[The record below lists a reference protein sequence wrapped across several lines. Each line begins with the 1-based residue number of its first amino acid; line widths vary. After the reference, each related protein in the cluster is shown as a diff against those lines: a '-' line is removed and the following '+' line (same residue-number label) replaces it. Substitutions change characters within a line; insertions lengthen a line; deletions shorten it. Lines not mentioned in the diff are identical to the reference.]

1 MKESL
6 RRFID
11 NPNLICDSLEK
22 AKSYRPYDP
31 GWYLYR
37 IVASKPNVLEKFSD
51 EFIELVYTT
60 LIAWNMNARGAE
72 LATFDTF
79 RGSILENKARLVAL
93 SDYRI
98 EDLSEESLRGI
109 LVEARKLYSKLKLVA
124 RAKRKLATNS
134 KALHFFIP
142 TLFIP
147 IDNSYTLKY
156 FHKNNPAGVKDQ
168 FDLLSQILEEA
179 RKLAASSRLER
190 FIDHNRNLNIPKIID
205 NILIGYKGR
214 NLQ

>member
-22 AKSYRPYDP
+22 AKSYRPHDP

-37 IVASKPNVLEKFSD
+37 IVVSKTNVCERFSD

-72 LATFDTF
+72 LASFDIF
-79 RGSILENKARLVAL
+79 RASILENKERIVQL
-93 SDYRI
+93 SGYRI
-98 EDLSEESLRGI
+98 QDLSEQSLRGI
-109 LVEARKLYSKLKLVA
+109 LKDTQKLYSKLKLA

-134 KALHFFIP
+134 KTLHFFIP

-156 FHKNNPAGVKDQ
+156 FHKNNPERVREQ
-168 FDLLSQILEEA
+168 FDLLSEILEEA
-179 RKLAASSRLER
+179 RKLATSSRLER